1 MGHGLRRPV
10 LDVERASLGAVDV
23 DDLPPV
29 SRLAL
34 ACHALELTLDQDV
47 VQVRGQ
53 VGEDVDAFV

>member
-1 MGHGLRRPV
+1 M